1 MDGSESTCLLLV
13 SSRQVEEYFLP
24 RMIQEVTGQVKKKQK
39 NNLSSAVLMKDSD
52 NFFLHRKH

>member
-24 RMIQEVTGQVKKKQK
+24 RMIQEVTGQVKKKKKKQPFISCVE
-39 NNLSSAVLMKDSD
+39 LRL
-52 NFFLHRKH
+52 